1 MPFVLIIVG
10 VVFLD
15 AAVRN
20 TVTTTPSGSP
30 GLSTLLKGDFTGKD
44 NFLYWMTAI
53 FLIGAVGYIPKLE
66 TLSRAFMILILLV
79 LFLSNGGFFSKAYG
93 ELFGSDQTV
102 APLASSSSSTSSVAP
117 STLTNAENESIPTSL
132 IGL

>member
-20 TVTTTPSGSP
+20 TVSDSSSGP
-30 GLSTLLKGDFTGKD
+30 GLTTLLKGDFTGKD
-44 NFLYWMTAI
+44 NFLYWITAI
-53 FLIGAVGYIPKLE
+53 FIIGAIGYIKPLQPV
-66 TLSRAFMILILLV
+66 SRMFMALVVLV

-93 ELFGSDQTV
+93 ELFGTDKSGTGIQ
-102 APLASSSSSTSSVAP
+102 PNSMGGIGSSTP
-117 STLTNAENESIPTSL
+117 SEVSQLEQSFAQS
-132 IGL
+132 GGV